1 MGTLFLC
8 RLTPVYSVLEESKGT
23 AGVIEGGRGFIGGF
37 L

>member
-8 RLTPVYSVLEESKGT
+8 GLTPVYPVLEESKGA
-23 AGVIEGGRGFIGGF
+23 AGVIEGGGGFIGGF